1 MGVDV
6 LKDVGANG
14 RIRHVAKDELVEGV
28 VVALGVRF
36 KLEPN
41 QLAAVLT
48 ANDLA
53 HVRLEPGRGNREGET
68 CLNEHKFKKK

>member
-1 MGVDV
+1 
-6 LKDVGANG
+6 
-14 RIRHVAKDELVEGV
+14 VEGV